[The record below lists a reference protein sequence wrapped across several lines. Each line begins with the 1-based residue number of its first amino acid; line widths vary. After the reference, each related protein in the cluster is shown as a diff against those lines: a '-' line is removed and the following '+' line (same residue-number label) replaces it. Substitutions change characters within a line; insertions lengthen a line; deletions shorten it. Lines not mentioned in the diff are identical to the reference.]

1 VCLESRWRSAGF
13 ASGADKFRT
22 GIVRMIPC
30 STWLVRFGEER
41 KEHAIMRA
49 DDIFVEEAQQDPA
62 KFAVEV
68 FLEICYQ
75 KARQD
80 P

>member
-1 VCLESRWRSAGF
+1 
-13 ASGADKFRT
+13 
-22 GIVRMIPC
+22 
-30 STWLVRFGEER
+30 
-41 KEHAIMRA
+41 MRA

-80 P
+80 PRTFSEPALAGQGYAFIFGLRF